1 MFELSRPP
9 VSALNT
15 GVSRSGAIKGLVG
28 VNIEIPTLNNSKHPA
43 LALKKPTHKASSA
56 DKKGS

>member
-9 VSALNT
+9 VSAFNT
-15 GVSRSGAIKGLVG
+15 NVSRRGGIKGLAG
-28 VNIEIPTLNNSKHPA
+28 VKVEIPMLNNGKHPA
-43 LALKKPTHKASSA
+43 LTLKNPTHKASSA